1 MHIVLKN
8 GWQDDKFID
17 ERCEGFAEFKATIEA
32 YTPES
37 VAVTTG
43 ITVEEL
49 TQTAE
54 LLALNKPM
62 AVIWAMGITQHTTG
76 VINVLCLGNLQMLL
90 GNMGIAGGG
99 VNPLRGQNNV
109 QGACDMGALPNVF
122 PGYQNVSDAQV
133 RAKFATAWQLDSN
146 GAPARLFGDAPGL
159 ASTEMVH
166 ALKGGKVRAL
176 YIIGEDPL
184 MTDPD
189 LNDVHEC
196 FEACEF
202 TVLQEIFPSETAG
215 YADVLL
221 PAASFVETDGTFT
234 NTERRVQRVHAAF
247 TPVGDSRPDWQ
258 AFSDVARRMLAQE
271 GRVAAGP
278 YAGWEYASP
287 AAIMD
292 EIAALTPSYAGV
304 SFARL
309 DRGEQ
314 LFWPVTG
321 PDHPGTPILH
331 IGQFTRGK
339 GKFHAIDHLPAQELP
354 DAEYPLLLTTGRVIY
369 HWHGGE
375 MTRRAKGLL
384 EIYPESLVEIH
395 PEDALKIALN
405 GNRRVKVSSRRGE
418 MIAQALV
425 TDRVSPGIIFGN
437 FHFPEAQNINN
448 VTIFALDPVA
458 KIPEYKVCAIKIE
471 AVA

>member
-1 MHIVLKN
+1 M
-8 GWQDDKFID
+8 
-17 ERCEGFAEFKATIEA
+17 AA
-32 YTPES
+32 
-37 VAVTTG
+37 TTG

-49 TQTAE
+49 TQAAE

-76 VINVLCLGNLQMLL
+76 VINVLSLGNLQMLL

-122 PGYQNVSDAQV
+122 PGYQNVIDAQV
-133 RAKFATAWQLDSN
+133 RAKFAAAWQLESN

-159 ASTEMVH
+159 CQHGDDSRASKAERC
-166 ALKGGKVRAL
+166 ARL

-189 LNDVHEC
+189 LNDVREC
-196 FEACEF
+196 FEDCEF
-202 TVLQEIFPSETAG
+202 TVLQEIFPSETAA

-221 PAASFVETDGTFT
+221 PAASFVETGRHLY
-234 NTERRVQRVHAAF
+234 EHRAAH
-247 TPVGDSRPDWQ
+247 S
-258 AFSDVARRMLAQE
+258 ARACGFHPG
-271 GRVAAGP
+271 GRGP
-278 YAGWEYASP
+278 AR
-287 AAIMD
+287 
-292 EIAALTPSYAGV
+292 LAGV
-304 SFARL
+304 FRRGQEDAGAGRPGRRRTLCRMGVCLAGRNHGRDCRAHAVLCRGQFRAARPRRATVL
-309 DRGEQ
+309 AGQ
-314 LFWPVTG
+314 PA
-321 PDHPGTPILH
+321 DHPGTPILH

-339 GKFHAIDHLPAQELP
+339 GKFHAIDHLPPQELP

-405 GNRRVKVSSRRGE
+405 GNRRIKVSSRRGE

-437 FHFPEAQNINN
+437 FHFPGAQNINN

-458 KIPEYKVCAIKIE
+458 KIPEYKVCAVKISP
-471 AVA
+471 AADVHDRRAPAFTSA